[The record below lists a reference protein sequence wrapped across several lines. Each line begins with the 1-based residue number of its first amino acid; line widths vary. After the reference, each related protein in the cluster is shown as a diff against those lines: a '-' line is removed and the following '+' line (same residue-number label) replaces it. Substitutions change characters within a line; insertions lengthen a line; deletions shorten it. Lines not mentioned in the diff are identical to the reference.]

1 MYVSAHWVHSRIAY
15 QTYISMQMHTVLKG
29 DIFPHPTL
37 IVINYKSILLHHNR
51 MLCYNTHANIA
62 AKQGRINAR
71 ASRAEAQGPT
81 RERGPTGCREIY
93 IFIII
98 IYMGICSSDNSIL

>member
-29 DIFPHPTL
+29 DIVPHPTL

-71 ASRAEAQGPT
+71 ASRGWSPGAYKGKGAHWLQGN
-81 RERGPTGCREIY
+81 Y